1 MRRSRRVG
9 TLLAGTASLLIL
21 TACDE
26 EQVQDPLYSDVEACA
41 AENARN
47 ECEQAFA
54 SAKQWHEERTDRFS
68 KREECETLFGQGN
81 CETVSQA
88 TPVQTTPGQATASP
102 GASSTSFFMPALMG
116 FMLAKSMQGIGG
128 YPSGYPLYFD
138 RQGYAYAGG
147 TQIGTCTPPEAC
159 QQRTGTSSSSGRT
172 STGSSFSSTSSRRY
186 SVSPSSS
193 GSVSAAAASS
203 RSGFG
208 ASASRMSSGSSS

>member
-21 TACDE
+21 TACEE
-26 EQVQDPLYSDVEACA
+26 EQIQDPLYSDVEACA

-54 SAKQWHEERTDRFS
+54 SAKQWHQERTDRFS
-68 KREECETLFGQGN
+68 KKEQCEDLFGQGN
-81 CETVSQA
+81 CETVNQA
-88 TPVQTTPGQATASP
+88 AT
-102 GASSTSFFMPALMG
+102 SSGGSSSFFMPALMG
-116 FMLAKSMQGIGG
+116 FMLAKSMQGVGG

-147 TQIGTCTPPEAC
+147 TQIGTCNPPEAC
-159 QQRTGTSSSSGRT
+159 QQRTGSSSTSSSRGA
-172 STGSSFSSTSSRRY
+172 TGSSFSSTSSRRY

-193 GSVSAAAASS
+193 GSVSAAAVSS

-208 ASASRMSSGSSS
+208 SSASRMSSGSSS